1 MLKTRELKV
10 IISQP
15 ADLFLIGNN
24 GQSELQ
30 GINKKK
36 KKKIATKAGEYPNI
50 DLFYMFSWWISCNV
64 NNLGWKTLELENI
77 ELVD

>member
-50 DLFYMFSWWISCNV
+50 DFLM
-64 NNLGWKTLELENI
+64 
-77 ELVD
+77 VD